1 MRLSLFDSGFQK
13 ILLNKDVLPPFK
25 TKLHLPDSILKAED
39 LGFFEMLTQQNWT
52 MQQLRRM
59 LQLLTRG

>member
-13 ILLNKDVLPPFK
+13 ILLNKDVLPSFK
-25 TKLHLPDSILKAED
+25 TKLHLPDRILKAED

-59 LQLLTRG
+59 LQLLTRE

>member
-1 MRLSLFDSGFQK
+1 MGLRLFDSGFQK
-13 ILLNKDVLPPFK
+13 ILFNKDVLPSFK
-25 TKLHLPDSILKAED
+25 TKLHLPDSILKTED

-59 LQLLTRG
+59 LPLQTRG